1 MEMQQTEKYEKPLKG
16 SILHFNCMDDGH
28 IYTRLS
34 HTKSTT
40 PTFRAEYYRTGEGGG
55 LRTTVEDRQCLI
67 TAEHDGE
74 GNIRK

>member
-1 MEMQQTEKYEKPLKG
+1 
-16 SILHFNCMDDGH
+16 MDDGH
-28 IYTRLS
+28 IYIRLS

>member
-1 MEMQQTEKYEKPLKG
+1 M
-16 SILHFNCMDDGH
+16 MD
-28 IYTRLS
+28 IYIYGC
-34 HTKSTT
+34 HTQKAQLQPSKQSTT
-40 PTFRAEYYRTGEGGG
+40 GQERGGG